1 MFYALCDSMYQII
14 QKRNIFL
21 TISSILVGLSIVF
34 LSIWGLNY
42 GIDFSGG
49 SLLELKFGDNRPDVS
64 DVQDVLNDLDL
75 GSLMVQPIDEDSMI
89 LRFQDTSEEK
99 HQEIVSRLNNLVS
112 ESPVDIVEEEN
123 TDATSSD
130 EIISEISPE
139 EKSNFE
145 EMRYDSVGP
154 TIGAE
159 LKRKSLLAIIIVLIA
174 IVVYIAWAFRRVSK
188 PVESWKYGISAI
200 IALFHDV
207 IIVLG
212 VFAILGKFLGI
223 EINSAFV
230 AAILTVLGYSV
241 NDSIVVFDRV
251 RENLPKSDDD
261 FEGTVNISVNQS
273 ITRSINTSVTTLIVL
288 LSILFFGGS
297 TIKDFIL
304 ALSLGVFIGTYSSIF
319 LASPI
324 LVLWEKFGKK

>member
-1 MFYALCDSMYQII
+1 MCYALCENMYQII

-21 TISSILVGLSIVF
+21 TISGILVGLSIIF

-49 SLLELKFGDNRPDVS
+49 SLLELKFESNRPDVAT
-64 DVQDVLNDLDL
+64 VQDALNDLNL
-75 GSLMVQPIDEDSMI
+75 GSLMVQPIDENSMI
-89 LRFQDTSEEK
+89 LRFQDTTEEK
-99 HQEIVSRLNNLVS
+99 HQEIISRFNDLVPADVSDIS
-112 ESPVDIVEEEN
+112 EEDAK
-123 TDATSSD
+123 ATSSD
-130 EIISEISPE
+130 EVISEISLE

-145 EMRYDSVGP
+145 ELRYDSVGP

-261 FEGTVNISVNQS
+261 FEGTVNTSVNQS
-273 ITRSINTSVTTLIVL
+273 VTRSINTSVTTLIVL

-304 ALSLGVFIGTYSSIF
+304 ALSIGVFIGTYSSIF
-319 LASPI
+319 LASPV